1 MTRAARARLGPRA
14 AQAFVALFGVS
25 TALPVVA
32 ALLPSSATPAVLGAI
47 DVIVAAAVIVTGFVI
62 ESAARVQVT
71 DGDRR
76 VAWRVVRI
84 LANVPLLLLI
94 LFFVRPDIVRWD
106 VLLVGLAWR
115 TWLLLWVLPS
125 VVATLRHGRLAT

>member
-25 TALPVVA
+25 TAFPVVA
-32 ALLPSSATPAVLGAI
+32 ALLPSSATPGLLGAL

-62 ESAARVQVT
+62 ESAARDHVT
-71 DGDRR
+71 DDDRR
-76 VAWRVVRI
+76 IAWRVVRV
-84 LANVPLLLLI
+84 LANLPLLLLI
-94 LFFVRPDIVRWD
+94 LFFVRADIVRWD

-115 TWLLLWVLPS
+115 SWLLLWVLPS
-125 VVATLRHGRLAT
+125 VVAVLGRRQS